1 MWIRNGNMSKPN
13 PLKTTITEQL
23 EQASFI
29 VHRGETWQDAM
40 EATDGPNG
48 ERRGVGDMYGEFI
61 GKKLQGL
68 ADAALLLGDASRGL
82 EVLAMLWKLE
92 GIVSREVNR
101 LNRAID
107 KELGESAEELASRLR
122 VRVKVRA

>member
-1 MWIRNGNMSKPN
+1 MSKPN

-68 ADAALLLGDASRGL
+68 ALIYFHSQNPSQQ
-82 EVLAMLWKLE
+82 
-92 GIVSREVNR
+92 IVRQLCKYCVSVF
-101 LNRAID
+101 
-107 KELGESAEELASRLR
+107 
-122 VRVKVRA
+122 